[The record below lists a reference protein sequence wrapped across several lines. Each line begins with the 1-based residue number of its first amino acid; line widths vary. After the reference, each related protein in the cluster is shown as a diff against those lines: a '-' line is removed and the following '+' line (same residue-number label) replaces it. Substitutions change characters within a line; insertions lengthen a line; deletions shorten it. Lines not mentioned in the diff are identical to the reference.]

1 MNAQK
6 PEDIQSQIIYNG
18 LLSLCCSG
26 WEDSVGGSGN
36 WLESSWRVFS
46 LTGDLNCKVTGRDR
60 SCGDYFVLFTE
71 TEVFV
76 DRHTLKFWMLG
87 RDSLGNS
94 FGPAFFKK
102 WCIMRSTVISTI
114 KWVITHDKSVD
125 AWLLTLSYNYKI
137 REHLNCE
144 GCLLPVCF
152 SVFLLINFHLQLNSS
167 FYHTLRIYMLY

>member
-1 MNAQK
+1 MVYLASVAADGK
-6 PEDIQSQIIYNG
+6 T
-18 LLSLCCSG
+18 
-26 WEDSVGGSGN
+26 VGGSGN

-60 SCGDYFVLFTE
+60 SVVIILCYLLRPK

-76 DRHTLKFWMLG
+76 DHHTLKFWMLG

-94 FGPAFFKK
+94 SGPALFKK

-114 KWVITHDKSVD
+114 KWVITPDESVD

-167 FYHTLRIYMLY
+167 FYHTLHIYMLY